1 MILRRVIEHFRK
13 QEWTAIALDFVI
25 VVLGVFVGIQV
36 SNWNAERELRASE
49 MSHRAQL
56 RDEIVTN
63 VRLLEAHQSYAR
75 EVVEAGR
82 RALAFL
88 ENDAPCADKCADL
101 IIDFFHASQLW
112 GTPYPRARYEENVR
126 IGFPSDEAARAQVEL
141 FYLNLAGWNSINLT
155 APAFRT
161 ELRGYLSPES
171 SLVLWGD
178 CFDAPDDQLE
188 RLSRDCIGDLDPA
201 DAASMLG
208 NIRADTELAR
218 ELRFWIGQN
227 IFALDEFP
235 DTLASAKAAIG
246 ALEQKIGGNP

>member
-1 MILRRVIEHFRK
+1 MILRRVIGHFRK

-36 SNWNAERELRASE
+36 SNWNAARELRASE
-49 MSHRAQL
+49 ISHATQL

-63 VRLLEAHQSYAR
+63 VRLLEAHQSYTQAL
-75 EVVEAGR
+75 VEAGR

-88 ENDAPCADKCADL
+88 EDDGPCAEECADL

-112 GTPYPRARYEENVR
+112 GTPYPRARFDENVR
-126 IGFPSDEAARAQVEL
+126 IGFPSDEAVRAKVEL
-141 FYLNLAGWNSINLT
+141 FYLNLAGWNPINLT

-161 ELRGYLSPES
+161 KVRGYLSPES
-171 SLVLWGD
+171 SHVLWGD
-178 CFDAPDDQLE
+178 CFDVPDDQLE
-188 RLSRDCIGDLDPA
+188 RLSRDCVGDLDPA
-201 DAASMLG
+201 DAASMLDD
-208 NIRADTELAR
+208 IRADAEIAG

-235 DTLASAKAAIG
+235 DTLRTAKAAIA
-246 ALEQKIGGNP
+246 ALDGKIGGNP